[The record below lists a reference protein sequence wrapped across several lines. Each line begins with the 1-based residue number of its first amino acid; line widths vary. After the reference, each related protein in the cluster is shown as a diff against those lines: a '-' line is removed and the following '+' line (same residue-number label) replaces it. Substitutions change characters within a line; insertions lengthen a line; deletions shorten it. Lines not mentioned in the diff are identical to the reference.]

1 LWGLLFVW
9 ATQTRIN
16 TANYYLATLNMQ
28 AFFGHFGVRG
38 SYLLWALVVGVIVY
52 GLMLAEGF
60 AYLLKALAYQGIFVV
75 AVWCCSPPIISAGAN
90 GKNCK
95 DRSIQAPLPDSV
107 ESGVGCM
114 DYVSR

>member
-1 LWGLLFVW
+1 MGTAVCLGDTSPDQHRQLLPG
-9 ATQTRIN
+9 N
-16 TANYYLATLNMQ
+16 LNMQ

-90 GKNCK
+90 GNNCK

-107 ESGVGCM
+107 
-114 DYVSR
+114 